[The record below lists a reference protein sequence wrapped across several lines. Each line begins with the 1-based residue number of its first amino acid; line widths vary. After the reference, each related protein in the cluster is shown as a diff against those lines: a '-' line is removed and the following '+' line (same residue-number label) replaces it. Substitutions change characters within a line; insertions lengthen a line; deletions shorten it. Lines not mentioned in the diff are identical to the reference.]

1 MALENL
7 KKVISEKFSSDS
19 EAADFIFP
27 DKKARRSTLSL
38 ILSSDEAKKFKKPTL
53 DAIKKAFPEY
63 NINWLLYN
71 KGQRLTADARQV
83 DKVVSEAAG
92 LMLKEIDE
100 YVAAGPISNTRDLG
114 QIQYPLEGDA
124 PFIDLGDGKYIMVV
138 PLVNEYAYAG
148 YLSSFSDPEYLEELP
163 KHTIIVD
170 KHHRGQYRAFEI
182 VGDSMDNDS
191 NESIVDG
198 SIATGREIQQH
209 LWVSKFHTH
218 RYKDYIIV
226 SKTEGI
232 IAKRIIK
239 QDLENG
245 TITLHSLNA
254 DKDKYP
260 DFDMH
265 LDDIQQMFNIVA
277 VTEKR

>member
-1 MALENL
+1 MHPLEKYRLENKL
-7 KKVISEKFSSDS
+7 TQKELA
-19 EAADFIFP
+19 EAI
-27 DKKARRSTLSL
+27 
-38 ILSSDEAKKFKKPTL
+38 
-53 DAIKKAFPEY
+53 
-63 NINWLLYN
+63 
-71 KGQRLTADARQV
+71 QV
-83 DKVVSEAAG
+83 DKGNLSKIISGINGVSADVSYRIKEKLGIDVPATSAKKTKEQARIDKTIEGAINFWERNKEAP
-92 LMLKEIDE
+92 
-100 YVAAGPISNTRDLG
+100 VAANFIQSTKDLG

-148 YLSSFSDPEYLEELP
+148 YLSSFSDPEYLEDLP

-209 LWVSKFHTH
+209 LWTSKFHTH

-239 QDLENG
+239 QDLEAG
-245 TITLHSLNA
+245 TITLHSLNP
-254 DKDKYP
+254 DKDQYP